1 MQAKLIT
8 IVSSARRAA
17 TKHPWLPSTSTSSS
31 TFPSSIPHLRTTP
44 NRLWE
49 GARWRQGEG
58 RSEQR
63 QKPKEHSGLGRP
75 MVGHEA
81 TGKQATAHYVLDVTF
96 KGKTIRREVG
106 EADQAT
112 RREACA

>member
-1 MQAKLIT
+1 
-8 IVSSARRAA
+8 
-17 TKHPWLPSTSTSSS
+17 
-31 TFPSSIPHLRTTP
+31 
-44 NRLWE
+44 
-49 GARWRQGEG
+49 
-58 RSEQR
+58 
-63 QKPKEHSGLGRP
+63 